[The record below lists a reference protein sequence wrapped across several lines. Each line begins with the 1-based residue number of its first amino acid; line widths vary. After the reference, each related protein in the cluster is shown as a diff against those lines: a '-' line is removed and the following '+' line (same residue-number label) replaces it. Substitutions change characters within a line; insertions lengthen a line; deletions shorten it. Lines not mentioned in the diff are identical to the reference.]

1 MRKQKAARKRGNAC
15 RVSVFSVWCCKR
27 KRNLDCFYNPPP
39 RGPPDLTIV
48 CHIRRG
54 QRTEKTSD
62 WFPASHCSTDS
73 RWQQSEPGR
82 NREKGKNKKKKRLAW
97 LKGNGGDLRRSC
109 SLRTGTILDPNWKVK
124 RTFGF
129 ESLRSCMAHILLLQT
144 QLVSLVQDDTYCK
157 VDI

>member
-1 MRKQKAARKRGNAC
+1 MFATSAEA
-15 RVSVFSVWCCKR
+15 
-27 KRNLDCFYNPPP
+27 
-39 RGPPDLTIV
+39 
-48 CHIRRG
+48 RG
-54 QRTEKTSD
+54 QKR
-62 WFPASHCSTDS
+62 PATDS
-73 RWQQSEPGR
+73 QHPTAAQTADDSRANQAEIER
-82 NREKGKNKKKKRLAW
+82 KVKTNKKKRLAW